1 MRLRRRD
8 SISVKD
14 WPPRITEFEFFE
26 MGGHFIDLDYETW
39 RKEGRNDN
47 IMKAFE
53 ETRYG
58 KI

>member
-53 ETRYG
+53 ETRYA
-58 KI
+58 